1 MRTAGIIA
9 VRLLAQIGAAAPQ
22 VSPLERLHAKI
33 PVDSIQNLTTATLA
47 GKYSDPAKEFQ
58 PALSGNDL
66 YLFADGTYIYDEWAD
81 IEPLVIRDKGTWSV
95 ADGLVVLKSDP
106 EVTWDADA
114 ERKYTAVHRQ
124 SRSDEILLIGTGRA
138 LSNFEEESKDQ
149 PETELMVVCKERSR
163 TISRKHTSTIK
174 EKLMRESWRPEY
186 FRAGP

>member
-58 PALSGNDL
+58 GGLSGNDL
-66 YLFADGTYIYDEWAD
+66 YLFA
-81 IEPLVIRDKGTWSV
+81 
-95 ADGLVVLKSDP
+95 